1 MMEHEQ
7 INDKCVALSMNGT
20 KMTGRMLAKAMV
32 GFLKFG
38 GRTANKILTP
48 HGEQSLKS
56 LTKQGA
62 SLADIEISGD
72 NIGSFKRIA
81 RKYNIDFAL
90 KKDST
95 KDPPNWVVFFK
106 AKDSKAIES
115 AFNEYSAI
123 ELKHKK
129 EKVPL
134 LQRLAKFKEIA
145 KNLLPP
151 AKNRN
156 RGERSL

>member
-1 MMEHEQ
+1 MCRAFHERHQ
-7 INDKCVALSMNGT
+7 NDRAYACQSH
-20 KMTGRMLAKAMV
+20 GRI
-32 GFLKFG
+32 LKIS
-38 GRTANKILTP
+38 GRAANKILTT

-56 LTKQGA
+56 LTKQGV
-62 SLADIEISGD
+62 SLSDIEISGD

-106 AKDSKAIES
+106 AQDSKAIES
-115 AFNEYSAI
+115 AFKEYSAI

-129 EKVPL
+129 EKVPM

-145 KNLLPP
+145 KSLLPP
-151 AKNRN
+151 SKNRN
-156 RGERSL
+156 RGGHEL